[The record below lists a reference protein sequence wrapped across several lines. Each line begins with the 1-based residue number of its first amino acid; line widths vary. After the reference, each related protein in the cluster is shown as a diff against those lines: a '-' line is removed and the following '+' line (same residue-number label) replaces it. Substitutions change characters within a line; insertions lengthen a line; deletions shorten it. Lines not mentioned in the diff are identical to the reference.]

1 LAVPARRR
9 VLLCLYFGLG
19 RRFSVEMRPRRAA
32 LRRSSH
38 EWHLRDEALNLDG
51 ALADFGDL
59 GTALAF

>member
-1 LAVPARRR
+1 
-9 VLLCLYFGLG
+9 
-19 RRFSVEMRPRRAA
+19 VEMRPRRAA